1 MNFICNFVIQ
11 LNNNT
16 IEMKKISSS
25 ILFLL
30 FVSMNAQANF
40 SLSTNAWLPS
50 DNAIFNKVNSPNA
63 GKTLSYSD
71 ILGTPYYGKG
81 YSVAKFSGTDETAP
95 AKYNMYNDEIEFT
108 KEDKPY
114 ILPKND
120 SFSKITFL
128 NTNEILVRLETGD
141 ELSGYFFE
149 LVDGKNSLYKKVK
162 SKFIDAVPAT
172 NSYASDRSASFK
184 TLEPVYYINTE
195 GGFIKK
201 PKNQKEIIEKFP
213 AKKDALT
220 VFFKEN
226 KIKFDKEEDLKKL
239 VLFLNK
245 N

>member
-1 MNFICNFVIQ
+1 
-11 LNNNT
+11 
-16 IEMKKISSS
+16 MKKISSS
-25 ILFLL
+25 ILLLL
-30 FVSMNAQANF
+30 FVSISAQANF
-40 SLSTNAWLPS
+40 SLSNNGLGMPQ
-50 DNAIFNKVNSPNA
+50 DNAVFNKVNSPNGGRA
-63 GKTLSYSD
+63 LSYSD
-71 ILGTPYYGKG
+71 IQGSPYYGKG

-120 SFSKITFL
+120 SFSKITFS
-128 NTNEILVRLETGD
+128 NTHEVLVRLETGD

-201 PKNQKEIIEKFP
+201 PKDKKELIERFP
-213 AKKDALT
+213 TKKDALT